1 MAKPSNLKAYLTLA
15 FLSVIW
21 GTSFILIKKSLIVYA
36 PIEVAIL
43 RVAISGLA
51 FTPFFIMYFKDHEWK
66 RWPMYTVVALSGSA
80 IPAFLFATAQT
91 KIGSATAGILNSI
104 TPIFALLIGII
115 FFKAATNWKQMLGVI
130 IGFLGTVGLIMI
142 DSSADEFS
150 GQMIYGSL
158 IVAGSVYY
166 GANVNIV
173 KEFFSNVT
181 PLRLSTLSFFLVG
194 IPVMCLIPFTDIP
207 AKTMSDPYAPYALSY
222 LTILAVVSTMMA
234 LYIFY
239 QLVQDTSA
247 IFASSVAY
255 LIPIVALM
263 WGVFDGETLG
273 ILHVVCLGVIVSG
286 VYLVR
291 GD

>member
-1 MAKPSNLKAYLTLA
+1 MSGNSNLKAYLTLG

-21 GTSFILIKKSLIVYA
+21 GTSFILIKKSLIVFD
-36 PIEVAIL
+36 PVEVAIL
-43 RVAISGLA
+43 RVGISGIA
-51 FTPFFIMYFKDHEWK
+51 FTPFFIKYFKDHEWH

-80 IPAFLFATAQT
+80 IPAVLFATAQT
-91 KIGSATAGILNSI
+91 KIGSATAGILNSV

-115 FFKAATNWKQMLGVI
+115 FFKAASNWKQMAGVL
-130 IGFLGTVGLIMI
+130 IGFVGTVGLIMI
-142 DSSADEFS
+142 DSSADAFTGES
-150 GQMIYGSL
+150 IYGL
-158 IVAGSVYY
+158 FIVAGGVFY

-194 IPVMCLIPFTDIP
+194 IPVMCMIPFTDIP
-207 AKTMSDPYAPYALSY
+207 AKVMTHPYALYALSY
-222 LTILAVVSTMMA
+222 LTILAVVSTMIA

-247 IFASSVAY
+247 VFASSVAY

-263 WGVFDGETLG
+263 WGVFDGESLG
-273 ILHVVCLGVIVSG
+273 ILHLICLAVIVSG

-291 GD
+291 TD